1 MFSKEIEIVIT
12 FQHNV
17 SNSGVGGGDGDGC
30 VAVGD
35 GDGGGC
41 FVGVAELTKEKI
53 CEIFRKENLAITIQV
68 NLKVVNFLDITLDL
82 TTGLYMPY
90 ITPNDTPSTILY

>member
-30 VAVGD
+30 VTV
-35 GDGGGC
+35 GDGGGGCC
-41 FVGVAELTKEKI
+41 FVGDAELTKEKI

-68 NLKVVNFLDITLDL
+68 NLKIVYFLHNHFGPEHWFIHA
-82 TTGLYMPY
+82 
-90 ITPNDTPSTILY
+90 IHQA